1 VSPVRQP
8 IALSLPLVLVLAALA
23 GPGSVAA
30 QGLTIVNNGGSVG
43 DAQRVAFFEP
53 FTEATGIAVAEDAFN
68 QELARIRSQVETGN
82 LIWDVASV
90 TAINDA
96 TGCEEGLF
104 EPVDWSAHLD
114 PADFDGVGGLG
125 ACGVPNNFV
134 SGGLVY
140 DGDVYG
146 PDEAPT
152 SWADFWDVE
161 QFPGKRAL
169 LYRAEQTMEVA
180 LMADGVPPSEVMD
193 VLATPEGVERAFAK
207 IEELKPHI
215 VWWRSGAESMQLL
228 LTGEAVMGYGWNGRV
243 ADANQSNDRN
253 LKIAFE
259 AGHVSGSQYFA
270 VMKGTPNL
278 EAAIDFITF
287 ASSPER
293 QADYATRIM
302 YAPANSQ
309 AYALMAEE
317 AIATLPS
324 DHLHLAS
331 FQSGELYL
339 NFWLDN
345 GDSLLERFVTMTAQ

>member
-1 VSPVRQP
+1 MSPVHQP
-8 IALSLPLVLVLAALA
+8 NVLSLPLVLALA
-23 GPGSVAA
+23 IVASPGTVAA
-30 QGLTIVNNGGSVG
+30 EGLTIVNNGGSVG
-43 DAQRVAFFEP
+43 DAQRDAFFAP
-53 FTEATGIAVAEDAFN
+53 FTAATGTLVTEDAFN

-104 EPVDWSAHLD
+104 EPIDWSAHLD
-114 PADFDGVGGLG
+114 PADFEGVGGFG

-146 PDEAPT
+146 PNEAPT

-161 QFPGKRAL
+161 RFPGKRAL
-169 LYRAEQTMEVA
+169 LYRAEQTMEAA
-180 LMADGVPPSEVMD
+180 LMADDVPPGEVME
-193 VLATPEGVERAFAK
+193 VLATPDGIERAFAK
-207 IEELKPHI
+207 LEELKPHI

-228 LTGEAVMGYGWNGRV
+228 LTGEVVMGYGWNGRV

-278 EAAIDFITF
+278 EAAIEFISF

-302 YAPANSQ
+302 YAPANVR
-309 AYALMAEE
+309 AYALMAED

-331 FQSGELYL
+331 FQSGDLYL